1 MNKHLNNW
9 LDKQEGL
16 PQETTNRNIIR
27 EMARQGGLASAKK
40 RLGGKTQ
47 SEVSEMMRQVRLSK
61 KEENKFKKMAQSSVN
76 SLNNN
81 VSKEVDNV

>member
-47 SEVSEMMRQVRLSK
+47 SEISQIMRAVRMSSVKSLRKIKSPK
-61 KEENKFKKMAQSSVN
+61 KEVENV
-76 SLNNN
+76 
-81 VSKEVDNV
+81 

>member
-47 SEVSEMMRQVRLSK
+47 SEISQIMRNIRYSK
-61 KEENKFKKMAQSSVN
+61 KDYERFDKIAKSSVE
-76 SLNNN
+76 SL
-81 VSKEVDNV
+81 KKIT